1 MVATGAYMLVFRIVH
16 ILAGVAWAGSVFLF
30 VIYVQPSAAAIGPAG
45 APFMTELLAKRKL
58 TSRLIELG
66 SITVVGGLFLYW
78 RDWQLYESFGDWIG
92 TSFGVIITI
101 GALAAIAG
109 LAIGVFVTRPNVL
122 RLLALGTQAAEAGG
136 PPPPELAAEIARTQA
151 RLKVFARA
159 TLGLIAL
166 SVLAM
171 ATARYW

>member
-1 MVATGAYMLVFRIVH
+1 MVATSAYMLVFRIVH

-30 VIYVQPSAAAIGPAG
+30 VIYVQPSVAAIGPAG
-45 APFMTELLAKRKL
+45 APFMVELLAKRKL

-66 SITVVGGLFLYW
+66 TVTVVGGLFLYW
-78 RDWQLYESFGDWIG
+78 RDWQLYGSFGEWIG
-92 TSFGVIITI
+92 TSFGAVITI

-109 LAIGVFVTRPNVL
+109 LGIGVFGTRPNVL
-122 RLLALGTQAAEAGG
+122 RLLALGKQAADAGG
-136 PPPPELAAEIARTQA
+136 PPPPELAAEIAHTQA
-151 RLKVFARA
+151 RLKVFART

>member
-1 MVATGAYMLVFRIVH
+1 M
-16 ILAGVAWAGSVFLF
+16 
-30 VIYVQPSAAAIGPAG
+30 
-45 APFMTELLAKRKL
+45 
-58 TSRLIELG
+58 
-66 SITVVGGLFLYW
+66 
-78 RDWQLYESFGDWIG
+78 
-92 TSFGVIITI
+92 
-101 GALAAIAG
+101 
-109 LAIGVFVTRPNVL
+109 FVTRPNVL